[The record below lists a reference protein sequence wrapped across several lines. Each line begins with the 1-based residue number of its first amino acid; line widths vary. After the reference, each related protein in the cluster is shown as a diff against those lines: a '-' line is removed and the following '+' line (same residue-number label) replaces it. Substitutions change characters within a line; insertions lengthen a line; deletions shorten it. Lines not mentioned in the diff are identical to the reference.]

1 MSYEYGFAR
10 VYDKFTENTEV
21 EGRAAFTVELLR
33 KYGVNDGFVL
43 DLACGTGRLSEAL
56 IRAGYDLICTDVSE
70 DMLAEAR
77 RRLQPYGE
85 KALILQQDM
94 RAIDLYGTVRAC
106 VCSLDSVNHLI
117 SAEDVRRVFALVS
130 LFTEPGGVF
139 VFDVNSVYKHEAVL
153 ADNTFVYEDDTDLLV
168 WQNEYDPGDRTVQML
183 IDVFSL
189 RPDGAYDRFS
199 EEITERAYTVEELTE
214 MLSGAGFREI
224 CVFGDRRTAPPD
236 ETEERIWFAAL
247 K

>member
-10 VYDKFTENTEV
+10 VYDKFTENTDV
-21 EGRAAFTVELLR
+21 EDRAAFTVELLR
-33 KYGVNDGFVL
+33 KYGVNDGLVL

-85 KALILQQDM
+85 KALVLQQDM

-106 VCSLDSVNHLI
+106 VCSLDSLNHLT
-117 SAEDVRRVFALVS
+117 SAEDVAHVFALVS

-168 WQNEYDPGDRTVQML
+168 WQNEYDPLDHTVQML

-189 RPDGAYDRFS
+189 RTDGAYDRFS
-199 EEITERAYTVEELTE
+199 EEITERAYAAEELTE

-224 CVFGDRRTAPPD
+224 CVFGDRRMAPPD

>member
-33 KYGVNDGFVL
+33 NYGVNDGFVL

-168 WQNEYDPGDRTVQML
+168 WQNEYDPRDRTVQML

-199 EEITERAYTVEELTE
+199 EEITERAYTVEELTG